1 MIFFLKCDIVCR
13 VCGRIR
19 LLQHM
24 IFKLFCRY
32 MVGSFSWNSG
42 HPVGP
47 LLLKEKAFDRQTQTY
62 LLLSRELYN
71 QQSLQLWVLHTEFF
85 FQGKGITLERTDKLY
100 RSGNS
105 MTHTAE
111 IFHLQ
116 SNGEQRPPCS
126 TQLPKPRHMNPI
138 QDPAVQR
145 ISDVRSKT
153 ILHISDHFK
162 RKTSLTSVHT
172 HFLRIHAYISSVC
185 YYSTQSQFFS
195 LNFNLLACEM
205 LRFLGQLL

>member
-24 IFKLFCRY
+24 IFKLLCRY

-42 HPVGP
+42 HPVVP
-47 LLLKEKAFDRQTQTY
+47 LLLQGKSFWQANPNIFTSITGTV
-62 LLLSRELYN
+62 
-71 QQSLQLWVLHTEFF
+71 QLAITTVMGFTHWFF

-138 QDPAVQR
+138 QDPAVQH

-172 HFLRIHAYISSVC
+172 RFPRIHAYISSVC
-185 YYSTQSQFFS
+185 YYST
-195 LNFNLLACEM
+195 
-205 LRFLGQLL
+205 